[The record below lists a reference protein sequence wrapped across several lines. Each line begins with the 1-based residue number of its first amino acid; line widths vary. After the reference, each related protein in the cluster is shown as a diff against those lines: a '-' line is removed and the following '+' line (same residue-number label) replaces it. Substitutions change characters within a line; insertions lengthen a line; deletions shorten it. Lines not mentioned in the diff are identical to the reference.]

1 MANLT
6 NKKIAALK
14 PRNKRYS
21 IAVEKGLTVR
31 VQPTGLKSFLLRI
44 PQNGRTIDITL
55 GRFPELSL
63 AQARQMARKKLKAFN
78 LSPVSGYTLKDA
90 FVLWCNLKRGR
101 IVSYV
106 DEKRRIERYLI
117 RYIGSRQLDEITAP
131 LAIKVVQPI
140 ENAGKRSTLKRILMR
155 LREILDLA
163 VCAGYIEH
171 NPIDRVS
178 KVFAPPV
185 TKPMPSIDWR
195 DLNATMCVIKD
206 APARMQN
213 YFLFSLCS
221 MLRPGEVASLEKS
234 WIDKDTII
242 IPAQKMKKRREH
254 RVPIT
259 SFMKELLEREKSFS
273 PHPRNRFIFSGR
285 RSDGHI
291 SKQALAKW
299 LHKSDLKNRLVAH
312 GLRSIARSW
321 LADNAVQFEVAEA
334 CLSHA
339 VGDKVSRAY
348 QRSDFLD
355 ARRAVMERWSAFV
368 KECARSAGLLD
379 ELAK

>member
-1 MANLT
+1 MNLT
-6 NKKIAALK
+6 SKKIAALK
-14 PRNKRYS
+14 PRDKRYS
-21 IAVEKGLTVR
+21 LALEKGLTLR
-31 VQPTGLKSFLLRI
+31 VQPTGVKSFLLRV

-55 GRFPELSL
+55 GKFPELSL
-63 AQARQMARKKLKAFN
+63 AQARQIARKKLKSFN
-78 LSPVSGYTLKDA
+78 LSPVAGYTLRDA

-101 IVSYV
+101 IVSYA

-117 RYIGSRQLDEITAP
+117 RHIGTRQLDEITAP

-185 TKPMPSIDWR
+185 TKPMPSVNWR
-195 DLNATMCVIKD
+195 ELDHVMSTFKTAS
-206 APARMQN
+206 PRMQN

-234 WIDKDTII
+234 WIDADTIV
-242 IPAQKMKKRREH
+242 IPATKMKKRREH

-259 SFMKELLEREKSFS
+259 PFMKELLEREKSFS
-273 PHPRNRFIFSGR
+273 PHPRNKFVFSGR
-285 RSDGHI
+285 KSDGHL

-299 LHKSDLKNRLVAH
+299 LHQSKLKNELVAH

-321 LADNAVQFEVAEA
+321 LADNGIQFEVAEA

-339 VGDKVSRAY
+339 VGDKF
-348 QRSDFLD
+348 QGLTKGQIFLTPD
-355 ARRAVMERWSAFV
+355 GPSWSAG
-368 KECARSAGLLD
+368 AHS
-379 ELAK
+379 